1 MRAPFRYGVIEMTP
15 GERVTLDVDR
25 RQTDLGTLE
34 LAEGPACAMVLVK
47 AGHGVTIAR
56 IFRGDEALHAVSNLE
71 DDLGALDVPFEA
83 FETALSAA
91 LEDGLVEGR
100 PPPAR
105 LIDLAAV
112 CGLSELRPRT
122 MTAEDWLEELDPGG
136 AIAGLLGGE
145 RDRLIR
151 RSAVW
156 PDDRP
161 IMDTWF
167 EGTALLDESLKAAGG
182 PEGTVDAFRNRLE
195 ERRCDW
201 ALLVLRA
208 GHVLKAAGDADW
220 RSFAAVAAA
229 LLDGQAFKGIPIM
242 DRVFLATID
251 AWHEEERRL
260 RAGDGGRPDPLAA
273 LVEAAAWSEGELQCG
288 ASLAWLDGYVAAAV
302 LAPREP
308 RPAEWLLALAERV
321 RGMGGER
328 AEEFLMRAPERH
340 NEFDGHLGE
349 SGFAAAALADLGDGE
364 LTAWARGF
372 AQGVRVLEDDW
383 PSDELET
390 EDYPALSLLTALAG
404 GEPPGPAARAD
415 LPAFIERRMRM
426 RASLSLEVPDDA

>member
-1 MRAPFRYGVIEMTP
+1 MKWLDTGGQYCTP
-15 GERVTLDVDR
+15 NNTLS
-25 RQTDLGTLE
+25 
-34 LAEGPACAMVLVK
+34 
-47 AGHGVTIAR
+47 
-56 IFRGDEALHAVSNLE
+56 AVSNLE
-71 DDLGALDVPFEA
+71 DELGALDVPFEA
-83 FETALSAA
+83 FETELSAA
-91 LEDGLVEGR
+91 LADGLAEGR

-105 LIDLAAV
+105 LIDVAAV
-112 CGLSELRPRT
+112 CGLSELRPRA
-122 MTAEDWLEELDPGG
+122 MTARNWLAELDPGG
-136 AIAGLLGGE
+136 AIASLPGEDRDGLIG
-145 RDRLIR
+145 
-151 RSAVW
+151 RSAAW
-156 PDDRP
+156 PNDRP

-167 EGTALLDESLKAAGG
+167 EGTALLDESLKAADDPRQTAG
-182 PEGTVDAFRNRLE
+182 AFRARLE
-195 ERRCDW
+195 ERRGDW

-220 RSFAAVAAA
+220 RSFAAVASA
-229 LLDGQAFKGIPIM
+229 LLDGHALKGIPIM

-273 LVEAAAWSEGELQCG
+273 LAAAAAWPEGELHCS

-321 RGMGGER
+321 RGIGGER
-328 AEEFLMRAPERH
+328 AEEFLRRAPERH
-340 NEFDGHLGE
+340 NEFDRQLGE
-349 SGFAAAALADLGDGE
+349 SGFAAAALAGFGDVE

-372 AQGVRVLEDDW
+372 AQGVRVLDDDW
-383 PSDELET
+383 PSEELET
-390 EDYPALSLLTALAG
+390 EDYPALSLLTALAD

-426 RASLSLEVPDDA
+426 RVPSLDLPDEA